1 MAQILDGLKVSKE
14 IKQEIRADVEKIV
27 ANKRRPPHLVA
38 ILVGSNG
45 ASIAYVNNKI
55 KDCKEVG
62 FKSSLVKFPSTV
74 SESELLEKIDE
85 LNKSKDVDGF
95 IVQLPLPKQIDQEK
109 IIMAID
115 PRKDVDGF
123 HPENFGKMALEM
135 DTFLPAT
142 PYGILTL
149 LERYGIETN
158 GKHCVI
164 IGRSRI
170 VGKPMS
176 ILMGRKDFPGNS
188 TVTLT
193 HSYTPHI
200 EKFTQNADIVI
211 TALGDPNFLKAEMIK
226 EGTVIIDVGITR
238 VDDDSEKGYHLAGDV
253 DFESCK
259 TKASWITPVPGGVG
273 PMTRAMLMK
282 NTILAYKTSVYY
294 D

>member
-1 MAQILDGLKVSKE
+1 MAQIIDGLALSRT
-14 IKQEIRADVEKIV
+14 IKSEIREEVNKIL
-27 ANKRRPPHLVA
+27 ANKRRAPHLVA
-38 ILVGSNG
+38 ILVGNNG
-45 ASIAYVNNKI
+45 ASKAYVNSKV
-55 KDCKEVG
+55 KDCQEVG
-62 FKSSLVKFPSTV
+62 FTSSTIKFPSTV
-74 SESELLEKIDE
+74 SEQELLEKIDE
-85 LNKSKDVDGF
+85 LNKSKAVDGF

-109 IIMAID
+109 IINAID

-142 PYGILTL
+142 PFGILTL
-149 LERYGIETN
+149 LERYNIETK

-188 TVTLT
+188 TVTLV
-193 HSYTPHI
+193 HSYTENI
-200 EKFTQNADIVI
+200 EEYTQKADIVI
-211 TALGDPNFLKAEMIK
+211 TALGVPNFLKGSMIK
-226 EGTVIIDVGITR
+226 DGAVIIDVGITR

-253 DFESCK
+253 DFASCES
-259 TKASWITPVPGGVG
+259 KASAITPVPGGVG
-273 PMTRAMLMK
+273 PMTRSMLMK
-282 NTILAYKTSVYY
+282 NTIIAYKTSVYN